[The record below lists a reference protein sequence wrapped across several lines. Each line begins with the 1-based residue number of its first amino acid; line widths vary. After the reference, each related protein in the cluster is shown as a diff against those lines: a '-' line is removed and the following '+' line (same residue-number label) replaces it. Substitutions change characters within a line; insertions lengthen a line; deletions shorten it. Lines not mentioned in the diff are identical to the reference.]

1 MAVITTLEKI
11 SYRINL
17 DFGTDAKGNVTTKAI
32 SLSGISPQGY
42 TPQKAYDIA
51 EAIRP
56 LLSHTIYSQEEVRT
70 SDVEEE

>member
-11 SYRINL
+11 SYKINL
-17 DFGTDAKGNVTTKAI
+17 DFGTDAQGNVTTKAI
-32 SLSGISPQGY
+32 SLSGISPTNY
-42 TPQKAYDIA
+42 TAQKAYNIA

-56 LLSHTIYSQEEVRT
+56 LLTHTVYSQEEVKT

>member
-1 MAVITTLEKI
+1 MAVITTLQKI

-17 DFGTDAKGNVTTKAI
+17 DFGTDAKGNVVTKAI
-32 SLSGISPQGY
+32 SLSGVSATGY
-42 TPQKAYDIA
+42 TPEKAYAIG

-56 LLSHTIYSQEEVRT
+56 LLTHTVYSQEEVRT